1 MCYIVKGVDNLQ
13 VPPDINS
20 TRLASAVDRY
30 GNTLLRVALNLLG
43 SKEDAEDAVQDT
55 YLQYL
60 RYAPEF
66 REDEHEKAW
75 LLRVCIN
82 LCKNTQRNR
91 GRRDYTALD
100 SVVNLIPT
108 TEDDDREILRA
119 VMSLPE
125 KYRIAIY
132 LYYMEGMSGRELA
145 ETLGISEA
153 AVRKRLQK
161 GRELLRLELT

>member
-1 MCYIVKGVDNLQ
+1 MQVRPDN
-13 VPPDINS
+13 NS

-43 SKEDAEDAVQDT
+43 SREDAEDAVQDT

-60 RYAPEF
+60 RHAPEF
-66 REDEHEKAW
+66 RDDEHEKAW

-82 LCKNTQRNR
+82 LCKNARRDR
-91 GRRDYTALD
+91 GRRDHTALD
-100 SVVNLIPT
+100 SVVNLIPST
-108 TEDDDREILRA
+108 DEDDREVLRT

-125 KYRIAIY
+125 KYRIVIY
-132 LYYMEGMSGRELA
+132 LYYMEGMSSREIA
-145 ETLGISEA
+145 GTLGISEP

-161 GRELLRLELT
+161 GRELLKLELT